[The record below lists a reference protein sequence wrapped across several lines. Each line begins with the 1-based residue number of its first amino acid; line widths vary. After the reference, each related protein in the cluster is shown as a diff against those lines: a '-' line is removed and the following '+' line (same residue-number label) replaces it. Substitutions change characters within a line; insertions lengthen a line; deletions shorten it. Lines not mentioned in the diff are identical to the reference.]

1 MSKLLSLGSIVLLS
15 SITLLGFSNPV
26 KADHIECATDGTTVV
41 VCADDQGN
49 AAASTVDADGTQTTV
64 VVGADGSSSV
74 QVDTPAE

>member
-26 KADHIECATDGTTVV
+26 KAEHIACATDGTTA
-41 VCADDQGN
+41 VCVDDQGN

-64 VVGADGSSSV
+64 VEGADGSTSV
-74 QVDTPAE
+74 QIDTPAQ